1 MTISSENRQMI
12 ETPKKTICIIDGHG
26 GGIGAAII
34 KYIRQFHEN
43 RFELVALGTNAIA
56 TAGML
61 KAGAHKGASGEN
73 ALVLN
78 VESADLIIGPISITW
93 PNASL
98 GEITSRMAGAIMES
112 PAPKILLPLHRENV
126 HLMHFS
132 DKEPLPHQAIAI
144 AETKIME
151 VLHHV

>member
-1 MTISSENRQMI
+1 MTTNGGIQQMI
-12 ETPKKTICIIDGHG
+12 EQPQKTICIIDGHG

-56 TAGML
+56 TSGML

-98 GEITSRMAGAIMES
+98 GEITPRMAGAVMES

-132 DKEPLPHQAIAI
+132 DKEPLPHQAMAI

>member
-1 MTISSENRQMI
+1 MTTNGGIKQMI
-12 ETPKKTICIIDGHG
+12 EEPRKTICIIDGHG
-26 GGIGAAII
+26 GGIGAANI

-43 RFELVALGTNAIA
+43 RFKLVALGTNAIA

-61 KAGAHKGASGEN
+61 KAGA
-73 ALVLN
+73 V
-78 VESADLIIGPISITW
+78 
-93 PNASL
+93 
-98 GEITSRMAGAIMES
+98 MES

-132 DKEPLPHQAIAI
+132 DKEPLPHQAMAI

>member
-1 MTISSENRQMI
+1 MKTNGGIQQMI
-12 ETPKKTICIIDGHG
+12 EEPRKTICIIDGHG

-43 RFELVALGTNAIA
+43 RFKLVALGTNAIA

-61 KAGAHKGASGEN
+61 KAGAHNGASGKN
-73 ALVLN
+73 ALIRN
-78 VESADLIIGPISITW
+78 VETADLIIGPISITW

-98 GEITSRMAGAIMES
+98 GEITPRMAGAVMES

-132 DKEPLPHQAIAI
+132 DKEPLPHQAMAI

>member
-1 MTISSENRQMI
+1 MTTSSGNQQMI
-12 ETPKKTICIIDGHG
+12 EAPKKTICIIDGHG

-43 RFELVALGTNAIA
+43 HFELVALGTNAIA
-56 TAGML
+56 TSGML
-61 KAGAHKGASGEN
+61 RAGAHKGASGEN

-78 VESADLIIGPISITW
+78 VETADLIIGPISITW

-98 GEITSRMAGAIMES
+98 GEITPRMAGAVMES

-132 DKEPLPHQAIAI
+132 EKEPLPHQAMAI